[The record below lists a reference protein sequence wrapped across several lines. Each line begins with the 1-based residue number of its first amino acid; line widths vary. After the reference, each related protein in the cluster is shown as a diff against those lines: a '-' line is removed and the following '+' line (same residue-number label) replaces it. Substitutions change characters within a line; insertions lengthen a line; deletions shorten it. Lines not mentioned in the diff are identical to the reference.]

1 MRLSKLLIRGS
12 NVKAI
17 KRREVV
23 SMLQAEGYEYESEG
37 RHPIFKCT
45 STGFR
50 IPVPNGRDISPGTMR
65 DILKLLKRAKE
76 LKQTGDK

>member
-1 MRLSKLLIRGS
+1 M
-12 NVKAI
+12 KAI

-23 SMLQAEGYEYESEG
+23 SMLQGEGFTYESEG

-65 DILKLLKRAKE
+65 DILKLLAKAKA
-76 LKQTGDK
+76 LKSSTDKK